1 MAGSDPDP
9 SSYIAGRQINPRFAR
24 IIIILCIGYKLLI
37 FIQSLKVDYLINNRC
52 PLKVLELRWWKVR
65 DIENSRSRR

>member
-1 MAGSDPDP
+1 MAAPNSLSMAGSDPDP

-37 FIQSLKVDYLINNRC
+37 FIQSLKVDYLINNRS
-52 PLKVLELRWWKVR
+52 
-65 DIENSRSRR
+65 IEGSGTKMVEST